1 MATSTPSARRSR
13 STCPDVEPSPTYL
26 LVIPVHDEQDSL
38 RELYRRL
45 DEVFPHLDGDVE
57 VLFVDDGSTDMSY
70 PLMLEL
76 HHRDPRFKVV
86 HLARNFGHQL
96 AITAGIELARGDA
109 VVVMDGDLQH
119 PPELLPE
126 LAARWR
132 EGYDVVYGVMTERPE
147 GWVKRITARVYYR
160 LLRKLTTIEIPAAA
174 GDFRLADRRV
184 IDAFRAMPER
194 NRFVRGMFAWL
205 GHRQIAV
212 PYAVPERFAGSSKY
226 TLRRMIRLATDGLV
240 SFSTAPLRLALD
252 LGFVVSAVAFLFG
265 IATLITKLA
274 GAFLVPGWLTIVL
287 VTSFIGGIQLIVI
300 GVVGEHVGRIYDE
313 AKARLHYLGCE
324 PHGFDHEPEL

>member
-1 MATSTPSARRSR
+1 MDAY
-13 STCPDVEPSPTYL
+13 PTYSV
-26 LVIPVHDEQDSL
+26 VIPIHDEQESL
-38 RELYRRL
+38 QELQRRL
-45 DEVFPHLDGDVE
+45 SDTLPLLDGDAE
-57 VLFVDDGSTDMSY
+57 VLLVDDGSTDLSY
-70 PLMLEL
+70 AVMLEL
-76 HHRDPRFKVV
+76 HARDPRFKVV

-109 VVVMDGDLQH
+109 VIVMDGDLQH
-119 PPELLPE
+119 PPELLPT

-147 GWVKRITARVYYR
+147 GWLKRITARAYYR
-160 LLRKLTTIEIPAAA
+160 ILRRLASIEIPSAA

-184 IDAFRAMPER
+184 VEAFRAMPER

-205 GHRQIAV
+205 GFRQIAV
-212 PYAVPERFAGSSKY
+212 PYVVPERFAGSSKY

-240 SFSTAPLRLALD
+240 SFSTAPLRLALN
-252 LGFVVSAVAFLFG
+252 LGFIVSGLAFLFG

-287 VTSFIGGIQLIVI
+287 VTSFIGGMQLIVV
-300 GVVGEHVGRIYDE
+300 GVVGEYVGRIYDE
-313 AKARLHYLGCE
+313 VKARPLYLVRE
-324 PHGFDHEPEL
+324 LHGFEHEPVPRRALPPWELPKL

>member
-1 MATSTPSARRSR
+1 
-13 STCPDVEPSPTYL
+13 VEPSPTYS

-38 RELYRRL
+38 RELHRRL
-45 DEVFPHLDGDVE
+45 EEVFPQLDGEVE
-57 VLFVDDGSTDMSY
+57 VIFVDDGSTDMSY

-76 HHRDPRFKVV
+76 HSRDPRVKII

-147 GWVKRITARVYYR
+147 GWVKRNTARVYYR
-160 LLRKLTTIEIPAAA
+160 LLRKLTTVEIPAAA

-226 TLRRMIRLATDGLV
+226 TLPRMM
-240 SFSTAPLRLALD
+240 RLALD

-300 GVVGEHVGRIYDE
+300 GVVGEYVGRIYDE
-313 AKARLHYLGCE
+313 VKARPLYLVRDL
-324 PHGFDHEPEL
+324 HGFDREPEQ

>member
-1 MATSTPSARRSR
+1 MDAY
-13 STCPDVEPSPTYL
+13 PTYSV
-26 LVIPVHDEQDSL
+26 VIPIHDEQESL
-38 RELYRRL
+38 QELQRRL
-45 DEVFPHLDGDVE
+45 SDTLTLLDGDAE
-57 VLFVDDGSTDMSY
+57 VLLVDDGSTDLSY
-70 PLMLEL
+70 AVMLEL
-76 HHRDPRFKVV
+76 HARDPRFKVV

-109 VVVMDGDLQH
+109 VIVMDADLQH
-119 PPELLPE
+119 PPELLPT

-147 GWVKRITARVYYR
+147 GWLKRITARAYYR
-160 LLRKLTTIEIPAAA
+160 ILRRLASVEIPSAA

-184 IDAFRAMPER
+184 VEAFRAMPER

-205 GHRQIAV
+205 GFRQIAV

-226 TLRRMIRLATDGLV
+226 TLRRMLRLATDGLV
-240 SFSTAPLRLALD
+240 SFSTAPLRLALN
-252 LGFVVSAVAFLFG
+252 LGFVVSGLAFLFG

-287 VTSFIGGIQLIVI
+287 VTSFIGGMQLIVV
-300 GVVGEHVGRIYDE
+300 GVVGEYVGRIYDE
-313 AKARLHYLGCE
+313 VKARPLYLVRE
-324 PHGFDHEPEL
+324 LHGFEHEPVPRRALPPWELPKL